1 MVPSLKISG
10 YELDSEAEDEKDT
23 FWEKNGPFWRTY
35 REILE
40 IDCVSD
46 SAAPPKSKTMPEMKY
61 LDTKAS
67 QEFFDFFSKNIFSQ
81 YFPKISTAQN
91 PKFRDL
97 TGLAGSGRSGQSGRC
112 PYIIEDRQ
120 IRMSLFAGFSPVHRN
135 RRAFCTYGGISK

>member
-1 MVPSLKISG
+1 MVHSRHVKGLKMTTL
-10 YELDSEAEDEKDT
+10 ELDSEAEDEKDT

-46 SAAPPKSKTMPEMKY
+46 SAAPPKCKTMPEMKY

-81 YFPKISTAQN
+81 YFPKFSTPQN

-97 TGLAGSGRSGQSGRC
+97 TDPAICMDTLRIGHITRPARSRN
-112 PYIIEDRQ
+112 
-120 IRMSLFAGFSPVHRN
+120 FGF
-135 RRAFCTYGGISK
+135 

>member
-1 MVPSLKISG
+1 M
-10 YELDSEAEDEKDT
+10 DSEAGVADPGLKYK
-23 FWEKNGPFWRTY
+23 FAEKNPFSKTY

-46 SAAPPKSKTMPEMKY
+46 SAAPPKSKNMPEMKY

-81 YFPKISTAQN
+81 YFPKFSTPQY

-97 TGLAGSGRSGQSGRC
+97 AD
-112 PYIIEDRQ
+112 PAI
-120 IRMSLFAGFSPVHRN
+120 
-135 RRAFCTYGGISK
+135 